1 MSRTL
6 QLTEQLISL
15 PSVTPED
22 AGCLELLTDALK
34 PMGFACERLD
44 SGPADF
50 RVQNLWAKHA
60 SAQTTSAQGAIETD
74 RPVLVFA
81 GHTDVVPP
89 GPLKEWN
96 SPPFVPTHRNGRLY
110 GRGASD
116 MKTSI
121 AAFVVALEEFL
132 KGTPEPAFDIALL
145 LTSDEE
151 GPSIDGTKVVVE
163 ELRKRGE
170 RLDWCIVG
178 EPTSVKRTGDMIKN
192 GRRGTMSGKLTVNGV
207 QGHIAYPQLAR
218 NPIHEAL
225 PALAELAATV
235 WDRGNDF
242 FPPTSWQI
250 SNIHGGT
257 GASNVIPGHVVID
270 FNFRFCTESSADSLQ
285 QRVHEVLERHGV
297 EYSLVWTIGGQPFLT
312 TPGTLVKAVQA
323 AIKDETGLDTEL
335 STTGGTSD
343 GRFIAQICAQVIE
356 VGPPNASIHKI
367 DENIAVADI
376 EPLKNI
382 YRKTLEQLQRQQTT
396 TALNAATTP

>member
-22 AGCLELLTDALK
+22 AGCLELLADALT
-34 PMGFACERLD
+34 PMGFTCERLD

-50 RVQNLWAKHA
+50 RVQNLWAKRA
-60 SAQTTSAQGAIETD
+60 PAIAQSTQGAINSD

-89 GPLKEWN
+89 GPLKEWT
-96 SPPFVPTHRNGRLY
+96 SPPFVPMHRDGKLY

-132 KGTPEPAFDIALL
+132 QATPEPAFDIALL

-151 GPSIDGTKVVVE
+151 GPSVDGTKVVVE
-163 ELRKRGE
+163 ELRQRGE

-178 EPTSVKRTGDMIKN
+178 EPTSVKQTGDMIKN

-235 WDRGNDF
+235 WDRGNAF

-270 FNFRFCTESSADSLQ
+270 FNFRFCTESSSDSLQ
-285 QRVHEVLERHGV
+285 KRVHEILDRHGV
-297 EYSLVWTIGGQPFLT
+297 EYSLVWTVGGQPFLT
-312 TPGTLVKAVQA
+312 TPGTLVQAVQA

-343 GRFIAQICAQVIE
+343 GRFIAQICPQVIE
-356 VGPPNASIHKI
+356 MGPPNASIHKI
-367 DENIAVADI
+367 DEHIAVADI

-382 YRKTLEQLQRQQTT
+382 YRKTLEQLQRQQTAPQ
-396 TALNAATTP
+396 TA